1 MRIAKTEFRIRS
13 ASHFMAEDEGADP
26 RDVALKSQH
35 LQIEHQSGVV
45 GKFFGYSNGLVY
57 FRELSRGLLLRHLDS
72 PFNATDRI
80 SVLIQLEAIRFSD
93 RPHQPLQVLRNQVEN
108 AAVFRQAGGS
118 LGRVRGIA
126 DQPLENRA

>member
-35 LQIEHQSGVV
+35 LQIEHQFGVV
-45 GKFFGYSNGLVY
+45 GKFFGYSNGLLH

-72 PFNATDRI
+72 PFNATDRVR
-80 SVLIQLEAIRFSD
+80 VLIQLETIRFSD
-93 RPHQPLQVLRNQVEN
+93 RPHQPLQVCGYQVEN
-108 AAVFRQAGGS
+108 AADLRLACRTAAGVRAIAAQA
-118 LGRVRGIA
+118 L
-126 DQPLENRA
+126 